1 MPNTQNTLPA
11 FSVVKPAVQS
21 ADSVQ
26 TKSVSK
32 LASAGDDVA
41 AESGFFASFL
51 MALTQTVDQMETDG
65 ALADRTLELTL
76 SAGQGEAREEQK
88 TTLPLNGMG
97 DTLSFSKSVLELLA
111 SLKNGLEEKGVD
123 TQALSDKVEEV
134 MGTALPGMD
143 PEQLKAMLSKL
154 RSRYSAALQ
163 SDTLQC
169 LDVEFAVNGNLKI
182 GLEASLNKQVSNSV
196 VQEADLPDLALL
208 QENAEAIGV
217 PEEQNENKNEV
228 ADETLNPLALSRI
241 YAYLKTDMP
250 HVAPSSGA
258 DTPNDSQNKNQ
269 TGKVQEKKASFA
281 QRGGGDPAAAEQT
294 SVQAVPLLPNQ
305 DEAGGQPMPDD
316 KENLNKDN
324 LDKGNLLQS
333 KAQGKNDK
341 DNLEHAVP
349 QSAGLSDKKDEGE
362 GQSKVASSE
371 RRTGF
376 EQFFDGVMSRRQ
388 GDIRGDAMQLAKEA
402 PLSQNEALRE
412 GLDNVVRF
420 IRTSGEQKASLIV
433 DPPALGRISV
443 ELTSS
448 TSGLD
453 ASIKVSS
460 EQVRQLVQDQ
470 IAQLKLSLA
479 QQGVQLTHFS
489 VDVQQDDTQQRRGA
503 EQQGGRKRHG
513 SLGAND
519 QDEAQDEPTGFRV
532 DLSQGLLYWLA

>member
-1 MPNTQNTLPA
+1 MPDTQNTLSV
-11 FSVVKPAVQS
+11 FSAAKPGLQN

-26 TKSVSK
+26 TKAAGK
-32 LASAGDDVA
+32 LASAGNDVA

-65 ALADRTLELTL
+65 VFADRTLELTL
-76 SAGQGEAREEQK
+76 SAEQGEVREEQK
-88 TTLPLNGMG
+88 TTLPLNVMG

-111 SLKNGLEEKGVD
+111 AN
-123 TQALSDKVEEV
+123 TQAFSDKVEEV
-134 MGTALPGMD
+134 MGTVLPEMD

-154 RSRYSAALQ
+154 RSRYTTILQ
-163 SDTLQC
+163 SDAPQHLNM
-169 LDVEFAVNGNLKI
+169 EFAVNDSLTI
-182 GLEASLNKQVSNSV
+182 GLEASLTKQASNGV
-196 VQEADLPDLALL
+196 ANGVAQEADLPDLAPP
-208 QENAEAIGV
+208 QENAGAAGV
-217 PEEQNENKNEV
+217 PGEENESKNEA

-241 YAYLKTDMP
+241 YAYLKTDMA
-250 HVAPSSGA
+250 HLAPSSGA
-258 DTPNDSQNKNQ
+258 DMPNDSQNKSQ
-269 TGKVQEKKASFA
+269 TGKVPEKKTSFA
-281 QRGGGDPAAAEQT
+281 QRGSAEQVTAERTPAA
-294 SVQAVPLLPNQ
+294 
-305 DEAGGQPMPDD
+305 AGGQPRPED
-316 KENLNKDN
+316 KENLNRENFNAESLD
-324 LDKGNLLQS
+324 LDKENLSQGN
-333 KAQGKNDK
+333 AQGKNNK
-341 DNLEHAVP
+341 GNLENAVP
-349 QSAGLSDKKDEGE
+349 PSAGLPDKKDEGE
-362 GQSKVASSE
+362 GQSRVASSE

-388 GDIRGDAMQLAKEA
+388 TDMRGGAMQLAKET

-470 IAQLKLSLA
+470 IAQLRLSLA

-489 VDVQQDDTQQRRGA
+489 VDVQQDDTQQRRGT
-503 EQQGGRKRHG
+503 EQQGRRKRHG
-513 SLGAND
+513 GPGAD
-519 QDEAQDEPTGFRV
+519 GQDEAQDEPASFRV